1 MKVNYLQQIT
11 YRHLPSNFRDRYAES
26 VVTNPY
32 WELVDPDRM
41 SAAFRDGLDEM
52 MHAAR
57 AGFDGVGVTEHAQAN
72 YDVSPNPDLI
82 ASAFA
87 YATETERLEVAVNVL
102 GRTLGKTREPLRV
115 AEEYAVIDHISG
127 GRLVAGFPLG
137 LAYDAG
143 FNNGVPPIESRA
155 RFDENLAL
163 ILAAWTKHGAF
174 PWNGKYSQYPNVN
187 IWPRP
192 LQSPNPPIVLT
203 SVGTPRTARLALE
216 RDFGLNFVGF
226 SGDPLDAAKPAFDAL
241 WRAAAEMGKDDNPY
255 RASFA
260 QFAAVADSDAEAE
273 RLYKPHVEYCFGNGI
288 GHIPMNRLMMPG
300 GVPKEGVR
308 AMLAASAPS
317 RGDAPTYKEL
327 VSTGAVVVGR
337 HDTVAERLELLAKT
351 FRIGNL
357 SLFMQIGSMPKELT
371 KHNIDLFASS
381 VLPRLQ
387 SQWSE
392 YDTDNRWWPVRLGGR
407 PASPNQIEAGAVR

>member
-1 MKVNYLQQIT
+1 M
-11 YRHLPSNFRDRYAES
+11 
-26 VVTNPY
+26 
-32 WELVDPDRM
+32 
-41 SAAFRDGLDEM
+41 
-52 MHAAR
+52 
-57 AGFDGVGVTEHAQAN
+57 
-72 YDVSPNPDLI
+72 
-82 ASAFA
+82 
-87 YATETERLEVAVNVL
+87 
-102 GRTLGKTREPLRV
+102 

-308 AMLAASAPS
+308 AMLAASARS
-317 RGDAPTYKEL
+317 RSDAPTYKEL

-371 KHNIDLFASS
+371 KHNIDLFAST

-392 YDTDNRWWPVRLGGR
+392 YDADNRWWPVRLGGR

>member
-1 MKVNYLQQIT
+1 MKVNYLQQFT
-11 YRHLPSNFRDRYAES
+11 YRHLPSDFRDRHAES

-32 WELVDPDRM
+32 WDLVEPDRM

-87 YATETERLEVAVNVL
+87 YATEAERLEVGVNVL

-163 ILAAWTKHGAF
+163 ILAAWTKREAF

-226 SGDPLDAAKPAFDAL
+226 SGDPLDTAKPAFDAF

-260 QFAAVADSDAEAE
+260 QFVAVADSDAEAE
-273 RLYKPHVEYCFGNGI
+273 RLYKPHVEYCFGKGI

-308 AMLAASAPS
+308 AMLAASARS
-317 RGDAPTYKEL
+317 RRDAPTYKEL

-371 KHNIDLFASS
+371 KHNIDLFAST

-387 SQWSE
+387 AQWSE
-392 YDTDNRWWPVRLGGR
+392 YDADNRWWPVRLGGR